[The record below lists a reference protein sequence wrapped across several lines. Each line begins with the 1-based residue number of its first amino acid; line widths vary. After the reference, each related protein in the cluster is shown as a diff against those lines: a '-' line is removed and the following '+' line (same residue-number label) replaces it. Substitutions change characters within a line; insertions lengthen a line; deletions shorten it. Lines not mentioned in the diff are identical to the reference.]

1 MGFLADAY
9 GEPDGPGRQSGPR
22 SADERV
28 SLLAARQHG
37 VVSTTQLRECGLTS
51 QAIYRRLQKR
61 RLIRLYP
68 NVYAVGQLALSSGWR
83 EQAAVLACGPDAL
96 GSHRMGAA
104 VWGFRRTSSARLEV
118 TAPRGRRGPAGII
131 VHRSRLIHPED
142 RAVVSG
148 IPVTSVARTLVD
160 LADVLALPSLRNAI
174 NEAELLRLFDL
185 AALERTLARLPNRRG
200 RGYLDAAL
208 SLYRP
213 RTAFTRSQGERDF
226 LRLCADHGLPKP
238 KTNLSVAGREV
249 DFVWRDAGLVVE
261 IDGEAVHRTTQAFHE
276 DRRRDRV
283 LAAQGF
289 LVVRVTHADLKEPA
303 SLASEMKRLLHARRA
318 SVGRLSAA

>member
-1 MGFLADAY
+1 M
-9 GEPDGPGRQSGPR
+9 
-22 SADERV
+22 SADERM

-61 RLIRLYP
+61 RLIRLHP
-68 NVYAVGQLALSSGWR
+68 SVYAVGQLALRAGWR
-83 EQAAVLACGPDAL
+83 EQAAVFACGPGAL
-96 GSHRMGAA
+96 GSHRMAAA

-131 VHRSRLIHPED
+131 VHRSRLIHRED

-160 LADVLALPSLRNAI
+160 LADVLTLPALQRAI

-200 RGYLDAAL
+200 RGRLHAAL
-208 SLYRP
+208 GLYRP
-213 RTAFTRSQGERDF
+213 RTEFTRSQGEREF
-226 LRLCADHGLPKP
+226 LRLCADYGLPEP
-238 KTNLSVAGREV
+238 RANLSVAGCEV
-249 DFVWRDAGLVVE
+249 DFLWPDANLVVE
-261 IDGEAVHRTTQAFHE
+261 IDGAEVHQTSQAFHE
-276 DRRRDRV
+276 DRRRDRA
-283 LAAQGF
+283 LAARGF
-289 LVVRVTHADLKEPA
+289 LVVRVTALDLEDPVA
-303 SLASEMKRLLHARRA
+303 LAGEMKRLRKTRVAGSA
-318 SVGRLSAA
+318 GRLAAA

>member
-9 GEPDGPGRQSGPR
+9 GEPDDPGRQSKPR

-37 VVSTTQLRECGLTS
+37 VVSTTQLRECGLTT
-51 QAIYRRLQKR
+51 QAIYRRPKR

-83 EQAAVLACGPDAL
+83 EQAAVLACGPHAL

-104 VWGFRRTSSARLEV
+104 VWGFRRTSSATLEV

-160 LADVLALPSLRNAI
+160 LADVLQLPSLRRAI

-200 RGYLDAAL
+200 LGLSRRG
-208 SLYRP
+208 P
-213 RTAFTRSQGERDF
+213 
-226 LRLCADHGLPKP
+226 
-238 KTNLSVAGREV
+238 
-249 DFVWRDAGLVVE
+249 
-261 IDGEAVHRTTQAFHE
+261 
-276 DRRRDRV
+276 
-283 LAAQGF
+283 
-289 LVVRVTHADLKEPA
+289 
-303 SLASEMKRLLHARRA
+303 
-318 SVGRLSAA
+318 